1 MSETIRI
8 DRSLGEH
15 AYSPDTPPRAHVA
28 PGSTLLIE
36 TRDPRSGAILVG
48 EPGTFQ
54 AYPPPPGGKSNALT
68 GPIQIEGAE
77 PGDVLVIDV
86 LTIAPE
92 AKGYMAAGDFGW
104 IVPAGRIG
112 DRKIGIVAYHEGA
125 IHWRDG
131 ITLPARPMIGE
142 IGVAHPDN
150 PRSGSIGVNGGN
162 FDCIL
167 IAPGCRVYLPVLT
180 PGALL
185 YVGDVHAAMGDG
197 ELSCGG
203 VEIAAEVGLC
213 VNLYKQV
220 ALPAPRLETTDRIVT
235 TGWSRDFAEARRMA
249 VEDMLT
255 LLETSMGISAVEA
268 LMLISVAGDLR
279 IGQACGNMEITLR
292 LEMPRLPG
300 LSTLPNKEWG
310 MENH

>member
-1 MSETIRI
+1 MNDSIRI

-15 AYSPDTPPRAHVA
+15 AYSPDTPPRAQVA
-28 PGSTLLIE
+28 PGSTLLVE

-68 GPIQIEGAE
+68 GPIYIEGAE
-77 PGDVLVIDV
+77 AGDVLVIEV
-86 LTIAPE
+86 LTIVPA

-104 IVPAGRIG
+104 VVPAGRIG

-131 ITLPARPMIGE
+131 ITFPARPMIGE
-142 IGVAHPDN
+142 VGVAHPN
-150 PRSGSIGVNGGN
+150 RPSSGSIGVNGGN

-167 IAPGCRVYLPVLT
+167 IAPSCHVYLPVLV

-203 VEIAAEVGLC
+203 VEIAAEVGLR
-213 VNLYKQV
+213 VNLLKRV
-220 ALPAPRLETTDRIVT
+220 TLPQPRLETADRIVT

-249 VEDMLT
+249 VEDMLD
-255 LLETSMGISAVEA
+255 LMERGMGISAVEA

-300 LSTLPNKEWG
+300 LSPLPND
-310 MENH
+310 

>member
-1 MSETIRI
+1 MMETIRI
-8 DRSLGEH
+8 DRALGEH
-15 AYSPDTPPRAHVA
+15 AYAPDIPPRAQVA

-68 GPIQIEGAE
+68 GPVYIKGAE
-77 PGDVLVIDV
+77 VGDVLVIDV
-86 LTIAPE
+86 LTIAPA

-104 IVPAGRIG
+104 VVPAGRIG
-112 DRKIGIVAYHEGA
+112 DRKIGIVAYRGDA

-131 ITLPARPMIGE
+131 ITFPARPMIGE
-142 IGVAHPDN
+142 IGVAHPN
-150 PRSGSIGVNGGN
+150 RPQSGSIGVNGGN

-167 IAPGCRVYLPVLT
+167 IAPGCRVYLPVLV

-203 VEIAAEVGLC
+203 VEIAAEVGLR
-213 VNLYKQV
+213 VNLHKQV
-220 ALPAPRLETTDRIVT
+220 ALPAPRLETADRIVT

-249 VEDMLT
+249 VEDMLM

-268 LMLISVAGDLR
+268 LMLISVTGDLR

-300 LSTLPNKEWG
+300 LSVLPEQSFMDNE
-310 MENH
+310 

>member
-1 MSETIRI
+1 MHNPIRI
-8 DRSLGEH
+8 DRSIGEH
-15 AYSPDTPPRAHVA
+15 AYSPDTLPRARVA
-28 PGSTLLIE
+28 PGSALLVE

-68 GPIQIEGAE
+68 GPVFIEGAE
-77 PGDVLVIDV
+77 LGDALAIDI
-86 LTIAPE
+86 LTIQPE

-104 IVPAGRIG
+104 VVPAGRIG
-112 DRKIGIVAYHEGA
+112 DRKIGIVAYKDGA
-125 IHWRDG
+125 VHWRDG
-131 ITLPARPMIGE
+131 ISFPARPMIGE
-142 IGVAHPDN
+142 IGVARPDAAS
-150 PRSGSIGVNGGN
+150 SGSIGVNGGN

-167 IAPGCRVYLPVLT
+167 MAPGARLYLPVLT

-203 VEIAAEVGLC
+203 VEIAAEVGLR
-213 VNLYKQV
+213 VNLLKRV
-220 ALPAPRLETTDRIVT
+220 TLPQPRLETADRIVT

-249 VEDMLT
+249 VEDMIG
-255 LLETSMGISAVEA
+255 LLEAGMGISAVEA
-268 LMLISVAGDLR
+268 LMLISVTGDLR

-300 LSTLPNKEWG
+300 LSPLLNQ
-310 MENH
+310 